1 MFFFYFK
8 NTIHTDRVLALRRR
22 GYIRSDKTEMNSDQ
36 QLVRTEVIVLAL
48 VLAEIAA
55 HVFLRNHPW
64 LVVAQTTAAL
74 LATLA
79 YYFAVFS
86 RA

>member
-1 MFFFYFK
+1 
-8 NTIHTDRVLALRRR
+8 
-22 GYIRSDKTEMNSDQ
+22 MNSDQ